1 MSNNFFFTISQL
13 SVDILIF
20 KFSFFYQF
28 GWWWLLSW
36 NLIFQKKPLD
46 IEISA
51 IGNDSRKLTILNVSS
66 MFGWGCPG
74 YLYFS
79 KLISN
84 TIGSHYLKSC
94 IFVISKHDLKHHQ
107 VIFNS
112 ILIIFSYINIKWLI
126 VFLYFYWILVWLSMM
141 TKAFSRK
148 FKLKFTFF
156 NLIVVKFIFFSIKY
170 N

>member
-1 MSNNFFFTISQL
+1 MYHEVVYCCVKFGRVL
-13 SVDILIF
+13 SSI
-20 KFSFFYQF
+20 Y
-28 GWWWLLSW
+28 LS
-36 NLIFQKKPLD
+36 KMVGY
-46 IEISA
+46 SY
-51 IGNDSRKLTILNVSS
+51 SRKLNILNVSS

-74 YLYFS
+74 SLYFS

-94 IFVISKHDLKHHQ
+94 IFVISKRDLKHHQ
-107 VIFNS
+107 VIFNC

-126 VFLYFYWILVWLSMM
+126 VFLYFDWILVWLSMM

-148 FKLKFTFF
+148 FNLKFTFF
-156 NLIVVKFIFFSIKY
+156 NLIVVIFIFFL